1 MSHLANNKIHSETS
15 KVFQKIIHHM
25 VCITE
30 FMKIVS
36 EGLRFQ
42 NGPSSIALIW
52 IHLYANLSH
61 HLFLGGVCF
70 CLFGFVFKI

>member
-15 KVFQKIIHHM
+15 EVFQKIIHHM

-42 NGPSSIALIW
+42 NGPSSIALI
-52 IHLYANLSH
+52 
-61 HLFLGGVCF
+61 
-70 CLFGFVFKI
+70 

>member
-1 MSHLANNKIHSETS
+1 MSHLANNKIHNETS
-15 KVFQKIIHHM
+15 KVFQKMIHHM

-42 NGPSSIALIW
+42 NGPSSVALIW
-52 IHLYANLSH
+52 IHLYANVYLIIC
-61 HLFLGGVCF
+61 LLVEFVWFCF
-70 CLFGFVFKI
+70 

>member
-42 NGPSSIALIW
+42 NGPGSVALIW
-52 IHLYANLSH
+52 IHLYANTSLIIC
-61 HLFLGGVCF
+61 FLVCI
-70 CLFGFVFKI
+70 LFGFFIFKI